1 MGQENHPIKAYK
13 GMNQGMTCRSFQ
25 YAVGG
30 AYETDRAEV
39 CKSGFHACEYPL
51 DVFGYYSPSTSRYF
65 EVEQA
70 GKIDRKCGD
79 SKTASTK
86 IKIGAEIG
94 IPGFVKAAIEHTFS
108 RAKPE
113 NTDSATGYQGA
124 ASATG
129 YQGAASAT
137 GGRGAAS
144 ATGYQGAAYAGHPG
158 AIAVAHGVDGRA
170 AGVLGAHIVCTEWVW
185 DDDAEEYRVV
195 TVEAAKVD
203 GRKIKPGVYYTLRD
217 GKFVEAGL

>member
-94 IPGFVKAAIEHTFS
+94 IPGFVKAAIEYTFS

-113 NTDSATGYQGA
+113 NTD
-124 ASATG
+124 
-129 YQGAASAT
+129 
-137 GGRGAAS
+137 S